1 MIHQELSEYEKL
13 REINIRER
21 DEAMKEAMEGIE
33 EAKQDMRDNAP
44 GAKKRTAEEESG
56 VKRKTKNV
64 EPALGVRRSGRERKL
79 VSYVVEEDC
88 QERTCQGFCKVRS
101 SSNHEVLS
109 HSPPTQAGGLFRA
122 S

>member
-1 MIHQELSEYEKL
+1 MVCSPPWLSSKLYVPPELSEYEKL

-56 VKRKTKNV
+56 VKRKKKSL
-64 EPALGVRRSGRERKL
+64 P
-79 VSYVVEEDC
+79 
-88 QERTCQGFCKVRS
+88 
-101 SSNHEVLS
+101 
-109 HSPPTQAGGLFRA
+109 
-122 S
+122 